1 VELIDANRRLS
12 DKLHEKK
19 PLVEPLVRYPVLRRF
34 VGGVLSSGT
43 NMSSSSSP
51 ESTEKRGPD
60 IFRFCP
66 GVGVVHCED
75 LEGGNTGL
83 LAAEKKV
90 RAEDI
95 EDVLA
100 CTT

>member
-12 DKLHEKK
+12 DKLREKK
-19 PLVEPLVRYPVLRRF
+19 PLVEPLVRYSVLRRF

-43 NMSSSSSP
+43 NTSSSSSP

-66 GVGVVHCED
+66 GVGVVHRED

-83 LAAEKKV
+83 SAEK
-90 RAEDI
+90 RRLGERI
-95 EDVLA
+95 
-100 CTT
+100 